1 MIFQRLDYI
10 FHNGH
15 NSRLVYMLRSFARY
29 AVPKTLLRRRLTSL
43 LCELGSRAD
52 KEYILSRVDYYNKL
66 ASPPRPCGSSNRQ
79 ADLCRGHALGEFTY
93 RRRPKPTAYFFDAY
107 EYTRYFSDGLRWH
120 YLFGDVTHVPDVP
133 SIVKSRPVGGDN
145 ACSVLLNLDKNR
157 HFCFLHDR
165 IRFEDKT
172 DRLIFRAYISYKPH
186 RIRFF
191 ERYFDHPM
199 CDLGECDHAC
209 HDYPAWHKPKISFYA
224 QLRYKFILALEG
236 NDVATNLKWIMS
248 SNSIAVMPRPRY
260 ETWFMEGRLIPDYHY
275 IAIRDDYSD
284 LEERLQYYIDHPDK
298 AREIVAHAN
307 EYIRQFADSRR
318 ERLISLLTL
327 DKYFSATDPDYRSP
341 AESGMQRH

>member
-1 MIFQRLDYI
+1 M
-10 FHNGH
+10 
-15 NSRLVYMLRSFARY
+15 
-29 AVPKTLLRRRLTSL
+29 
-43 LCELGSRAD
+43 
-52 KEYILSRVDYYNKL
+52 
-66 ASPPRPCGSSNRQ
+66 
-79 ADLCRGHALGEFTY
+79 
-93 RRRPKPTAYFFDAY
+93 
-107 EYTRYFSDGLRWH
+107 
-120 YLFGDVTHVPDVP
+120 THVPDVP

-172 DRLIFRAYISYKPH
+172 DRLIFRAYISHKPH

-199 CDLGECDHAC
+199 CDLGECDPAC

-284 LEERLQYYIDHPDK
+284 LEERLQYYIDRRPCQRIYTSVRRQPPREADIAAD
-298 AREIVAHAN
+298 ARQILLGDRSRLPLA
-307 EYIRQFADSRR
+307 RR
-318 ERLISLLTL
+318 ERYAAPLAVAAAAVTGVRL
-327 DKYFSATDPDYRSP
+327 RMP
-341 AESGMQRH
+341 ARVRGGT

>member
-1 MIFQRLDYI
+1 
-10 FHNGH
+10 
-15 NSRLVYMLRSFARY
+15 
-29 AVPKTLLRRRLTSL
+29 
-43 LCELGSRAD
+43 
-52 KEYILSRVDYYNKL
+52 
-66 ASPPRPCGSSNRQ
+66 
-79 ADLCRGHALGEFTY
+79 
-93 RRRPKPTAYFFDAY
+93 
-107 EYTRYFSDGLRWH
+107 
-120 YLFGDVTHVPDVP
+120 
-133 SIVKSRPVGGDN
+133 
-145 ACSVLLNLDKNR
+145 
-157 HFCFLHDR
+157 
-165 IRFEDKT
+165 
-172 DRLIFRAYISYKPH
+172 
-186 RIRFF
+186 
-191 ERYFDHPM
+191 M
-199 CDLGECDHAC
+199 CDLGECDPAC